1 MPRSQAMLV
10 CALGDLLLDVVVRLD
25 GKLMPGGDVG
35 ARTVVSPGGQAANV
49 AAWASSL
56 GAHARLIAKR
66 ARDEAGRLAAVQ
78 VGELGVDVAGP
89 IAAAG
94 ATGVVVS
101 LVAADGER
109 TMASDRGVSE
119 TFAPSELDLAWLSGC
134 DHLFVSGYCLTSAE
148 ERRVA
153 EIAIAA
159 ARSQGAGMS
168 LDLSATSAI
177 ESCGVDTL
185 RAFIAD
191 VRPDAVFCNEDEDRA
206 AGGVVEGIHW
216 ILKRGARGVSFDGDE
231 REALDAAPVDSTGA
245 GDALAAGWIVGG
257 PGLGLETA
265 ARCIAHV
272 GAMPCAS

>member
-1 MPRSQAMLV
+1 MLV

-25 GKLMPGGDVG
+25 GRLVPGGDVG

-49 AAWASSL
+49 AVWASSL
-56 GAHARLIAKR
+56 GARARLIAKR
-66 ARDEAGRLAAVQ
+66 VDDEAGRLAASQ
-78 VGELGVDVAGP
+78 VGDFGVDVAGP
-89 IAAAG
+89 TSAAG

-101 LVAADGER
+101 LVAGDGER
-109 TMASDRGVSE
+109 TMASDRGVGE
-119 TFAPSELDLAWLSGC
+119 TFAPAELDSSWLAGC
-134 DHLFVSGYCLTSAE
+134 DHLFVSGYCLAGAQGRGLVE
-148 ERRVA
+148 VA
-153 EIAIAA
+153 IES
-159 ARSQGAGMS
+159 ARSQGAGVS

-177 ESCGVDTL
+177 ASCGAERL

-231 REALDAAPVDSTGA
+231 RAAMDVAPVDSTGA

-257 PGLGLETA
+257 PRLGLEAA
-265 ARCIAHV
+265 ARCVAQV